1 MGNHQHPQ
9 SGGGGKVTP
18 PKRKNPTSGQTG
30 GASTYQRFIETH
42 FNISPEWFQ
51 HVNGVKVVIVR
62 RIRSTPTT
70 KPCYDRAQHWRGW
83 LYRAGVL

>member
-1 MGNHQHPQ
+1 MTGINA
-9 SGGGGKVTP
+9 P
-18 PKRKNPTSGQTG
+18 PKRKNPTSGLITG
-30 GASTYQRFIETH
+30 RASYRKYCET
-42 FNISPEWFQ
+42 NYNLSPFWFQ
-51 HVNGVKVVIVR
+51 HVDAVGGVIVH

>member
-1 MGNHQHPQ
+1 MKKQKGFTR
-9 SGGGGKVTP
+9 V
-18 PKRKNPTSGQTG
+18 QTG
-30 GASTYQRFIETH
+30 EAQYLANHSAHCVANY
-42 FNISPEWFQ
+42 NVSPQWFQ